1 MFTHILLA
9 YDGSEHALRAADLA
23 GRLAREQRPPA
34 IVRVV
39 TAVEP
44 LSANLGEPNFSQLAA
59 ERALQGQAL
68 LGAAVAQLGVGL
80 EIHQELLF
88 GPAADE
94 IVQVATVRQ
103 CDLIVMGSRGL
114 GGLRALLMGSHTHKV
129 LSHAPCPVLVVR

>member
-9 YDGSEHALRAADLA
+9 YDGSEHAQRAADLA
-23 GRLAREQRPPA
+23 GQLAREQQPPA
-34 IVRVV
+34 SVRVV
-39 TAVEP
+39 TAAEP

-59 ERALQGQAL
+59 ERSLQGHAL
-68 LGAAVAQLGVGL
+68 LTAAVARLGAGL

-94 IVQVATVRQ
+94 IVQVAAIRQ

-114 GGLRALLMGSHTHKV
+114 GGLRALLMGSHTQKV